1 MTKLGNKLCT
11 ASSFLNPKM
20 VVSGAFANA
29 GVQFMRNPDES
40 QNEIFG
46 SDDDLKALR
55 NETVNKYTS

>member
-1 MTKLGNKLCT
+1 
-11 ASSFLNPKM
+11 M